1 MLLGGFLLIFLAESE
16 KVAFLVTD
24 INDFVIFVFLLIA
37 DTQGRGFVIILIS
50 TGIQPQGQRLKS
62 VSSSN
67 ASSTTSAISCISV

>member
-1 MLLGGFLLIFLAESE
+1 MLFGGFLLIFLAESE

-37 DTQGRGFVIILIS
+37 DTQGRGFVMILIS
-50 TGIQPQGQRLKS
+50 TGIQPLGQRLKS

-67 ASSTTSAISCISV
+67 ASSTASSITCISV

>member
-1 MLLGGFLLIFLAESE
+1 MLLGGFLLFFLAESE

-24 INDFVIFVFLLIA
+24 INFVFLPIA
-37 DTQGRGFVIILIS
+37 DTQGRGFVMILIS

>member
-1 MLLGGFLLIFLAESE
+1 MVIIHMLLGGFLLIFLAESE

-37 DTQGRGFVIILIS
+37 DTQGRGFVMILIS
-50 TGIQPQGQRLKS
+50 TGIQPLEQRLKS

-67 ASSTTSAISCISV
+67 AS